1 MAKAKDTTHSGIPT
15 PMFANDVLG
24 DCVIAG
30 RAHQALR
37 FRAEVEFLN
46 SEQVRQAIHDDV
58 GVGLGLQTNDPPSE
72 LGSWDGDYIY
82 VPGYTAQ
89 GPVCVTWGPKQQMTW
104 AWLGKYCGE
113 VHGSRPEP
121 ELAFTWS

>member
-1 MAKAKDTTHSGIPT
+1 MAKAKTTHSGIPT

-30 RAHQALR
+30 GGCQAR

-58 GVGLGLQTNDPPSE
+58 GVGLGLQAIDLPSE
-72 LGSWDGDYIY
+72 PGSWRGDYIY

-89 GPVCVTWGPKQQMTW
+89 GPVCVTWGRPQQMTW
-104 AWLGKYCGE
+104 AWLGEYCDE
-113 VHGSRPEP
+113 VYGSPL
-121 ELAFTWS
+121 ELELGFAWS

>member
-1 MAKAKDTTHSGIPT
+1 MAKANDTTHSGIPT
-15 PMFANDVLG
+15 PMFANDALG

-46 SEQVRQAIHDDV
+46 SEQVRQAIRDDV
-58 GVGLGLQTNDPPSE
+58 GVGLGLQTNGPGSE
-72 LGSWDGDYIY
+72 PGSWGGDYIY

-89 GPVCVTWGPKQQMTW
+89 GPVCVTWGRPQQMMW
-104 AWLGKYCGE
+104 AWLGEYCDE
-113 VHGSRPEP
+113 VYGSPLEP
-121 ELAFTWS
+121 ELGFAWS